1 LYDAIDGDVAYQR
14 QEGDGGF
21 CKRADNAA
29 CATMSDRRESAALAS
44 GLEHAAWQQRWSGNL
59 TTVRGQL
66 GIDGTL
72 TSRNAAVIS
81 HGICIGVFRR
91 GRDTTTHSGQ
101 FALDAIN

>member
-44 GLEHAAWQQRWSGNL
+44 GLSMLRGNNTGL
-59 TTVRGQL
+59 ET
-66 GIDGTL
+66 
-72 TSRNAAVIS
+72 
-81 HGICIGVFRR
+81 
-91 GRDTTTHSGQ
+91 
-101 FALDAIN
+101 